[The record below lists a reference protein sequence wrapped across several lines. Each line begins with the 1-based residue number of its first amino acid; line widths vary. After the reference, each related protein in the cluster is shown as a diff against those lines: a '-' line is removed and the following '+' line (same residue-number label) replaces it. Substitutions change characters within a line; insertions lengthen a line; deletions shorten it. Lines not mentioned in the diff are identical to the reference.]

1 MNSRAPLPALLFA
14 LALPAAA
21 QSPATAIDAVAAQRA
36 EASAA
41 VRDFVQGELART
53 QPQLRAE
60 INVGEMDARLHLAPC
75 EHAEAYLR
83 SGARLWGRSFVG
95 YRCLQRPGWS
105 VSIPVEVRLYGPA
118 VVALQAVP
126 ALQPI
131 PAADVQV
138 REVELTQEP
147 GGVVRDP
154 AELEGR
160 ICARALEAGQPVPL
174 NALRTLPA
182 VAQGEPVKVVGTGSG
197 FSITTEG
204 TALATAAPG
213 EMVRVRLESGRTIAG
228 LARKG
233 RLVEVTF

>member
-1 MNSRAPLPALLFA
+1 MNSRSPRYALLLA

-21 QSPATAIDAVAAQRA
+21 QSQVPADAALAQREQA
-36 EASAA
+36 TAA

-60 INVGEMDARLHLAPC
+60 VSVGEMDARLHLAAC
-75 EHAEAYLR
+75 ERAEAYLR
-83 SGARLWGRSFVG
+83 SGARLWGHSYVG

-105 VSIPVEVRLYGPA
+105 VSIPVDVRLYGQA
-118 VVALQAVP
+118 VVATRAVP

-131 PAADVQV
+131 PAGDVQL
-138 REVELTQEP
+138 REIEVTQEP
-147 GGVVRDP
+147 GGVVRDL
-154 AELEGR
+154 AELDGK
-160 ICARALEAGQPVPL
+160 ICSRALEAGQPVPL
-174 NALRTLPA
+174 NALRTVPA

-213 EMVRVRLESGRTIAG
+213 ELVRVRLESGRTIAG